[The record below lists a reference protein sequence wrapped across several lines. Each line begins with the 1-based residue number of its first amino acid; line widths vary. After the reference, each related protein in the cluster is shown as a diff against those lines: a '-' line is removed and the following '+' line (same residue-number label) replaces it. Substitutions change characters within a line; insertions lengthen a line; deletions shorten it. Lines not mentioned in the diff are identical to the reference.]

1 MLVASLAT
9 LVRAYLAVKLLF
21 LALFLGAALL
31 SMAQRRR
38 VFVYPRLVGF
48 YLILGVVGIV
58 WAVVGLLHQ
67 GNYVSGVLDAVRLY
81 VIWSLAFVVVYTLL
95 RSEASLGAIHAAL
108 ILAGILISLIN
119 FVGLADVVAGW
130 GLVSETIREE
140 LNLYVGV
147 HEDYLQVNSVN
158 ISALFVIV
166 PYLLAVQVRAD
177 ALSLILT
184 MVSGRRALWL
194 VVALVPGTI
203 LLLAIVTGGLG
214 VMRRGARRFLL
225 GYVAA
230 AVLGAAAAPMLPA
243 RLQEVGPVR
252 RLVGAFS
259 AADERAIQ
267 KPYLLEGFARSPALG
282 SGFGAYAGY
291 LRSEEAP
298 WSYELTYYVMLF
310 NLGIV
315 GVAALGTLF
324 AVYFVFVC
332 RLLSRFKE
340 GAAVPFA
347 LLVGLCSLLM
357 GAYSNPYFGGFDSLF
372 FIGLLPYL
380 STFRAGFDRPAPAAT
395 AAS

>member
-1 MLVASLAT
+1 MARKARTWKGARTPQALKRDRQALRRQAVNKRTKSEAKT
-9 LVRAYLAVKLLF
+9 LVQRANSIALGRAEGDGPAAVLA
-21 LALFLGAALL
+21 A
-31 SMAQRRR
+31 
-38 VFVYPRLVGF
+38 
-48 YLILGVVGIV
+48 
-58 WAVVGLLHQ
+58 
-67 GNYVSGVLDAVRLY
+67 
-81 VIWSLAFVVVYTLL
+81 
-95 RSEASLGAIHAAL
+95 
-108 ILAGILISLIN
+108 
-119 FVGLADVVAGW
+119 
-130 GLVSETIREE
+130 
-140 LNLYVGV
+140 
-147 HEDYLQVNSVN
+147 

-166 PYLLAVQVRAD
+166 PYLLALQFRAD
-177 ALSLILT
+177 AGRANSRLTKLSLVLSLILT